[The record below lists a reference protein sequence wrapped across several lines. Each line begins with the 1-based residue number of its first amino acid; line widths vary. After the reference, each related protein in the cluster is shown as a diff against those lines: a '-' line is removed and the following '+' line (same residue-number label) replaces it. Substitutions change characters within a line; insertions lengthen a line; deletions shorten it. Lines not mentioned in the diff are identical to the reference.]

1 MTTQVENRNIV
12 IATIANG
19 ANLSDAV
26 NLRGE
31 VLVGVRMCAVWDAA
45 NLTFQ
50 VSMDDV
56 TYLNA
61 YSGAGAEHVVTA
73 AASRHI
79 WVDPNAFAGYRWL
92 KVRSGTVGTPV
103 DQTTGA
109 DPRLIELITR
119 GIG

>member
-1 MTTQVENRNIV
+1 MQATEVRNTV

-19 ANLSDAV
+19 AAVSDHV
-26 NLRGE
+26 NLEGS
-31 VLVGVRMCAVWDAA
+31 VLVGIRMPAVWDAA

-56 TYLNA
+56 TYLDA
-61 YSGAGAEHVVTA
+61 YSSAGAEHVITA

-79 WVDPNAFAGYRWL
+79 WLDPSAFASYRWL
-92 KVRSGTVGTPV
+92 IVRSGTTGTPV